1 MEKMPIIMNIQ
12 TIQREL
18 TGMND
23 DAVKLLKHTMNELNE
38 LQYQLIE
45 KWNEAI
51 KIKKMRLVIDK
62 ESVGIYIGPDELVRW
77 DLDEVKED
85 ETIALVMAKAVELF
99 YTNPKKLL

>member
-1 MEKMPIIMNIQ
+1 MPIIMNIQ

>member
-1 MEKMPIIMNIQ
+1 
-12 TIQREL
+12 
-18 TGMND
+18 MND

>member
-1 MEKMPIIMNIQ
+1 MEKMLIIMNIQ

-77 DLDEVKED
+77 DLDEVKDD